1 MSSGCGDVLS
11 LADLQTAKKHQIF
24 EAEVITGKSGGVA
37 TGADIDYATNAVTG
51 QTQKTLPAVL
61 RDAGFSP
68 ASWDFSTG
76 GTLTVNDRDKVVY
89 DPVSKTWYSYAGTLP
104 VVAPASFNPVGNAN
118 WKPQTDP
125 DLRSDLANTSEDQLG
140 DELIGVKQPFTGAR
154 SRTQHDKNED
164 VISVADF
171 EGFDPTG
178 ATDSSAA
185 FNAALQAAK
194 LSSSSASIVH
204 VPAGVFLVKDVVLDS
219 PVNLIGAGKLN
230 TTFRPVADGDTCF
243 SVTSTFARISGI
255 TIQSNE
261 GTASTST
268 GISIGTH
275 LVTVDDC
282 SFAFLKHCILVPQGD
297 GAGELNIHHNRFA
310 ASSFGVVLAGGNINT
325 RFLQNTF
332 SDCTIGVQITE
343 DTAST
348 ATATEGILF
357 SGDRFYSCGDYSSDS
372 AAIEII
378 GTRWTWFD
386 NVMSDLAKGNALRI
400 TDASYVR
407 MTGGYYSSN
416 QSTNKSCIV
425 VRGNSPEF
433 SATDV
438 IVSDS
443 RYFGVEITKYNGNA
457 PLRANFTGCLFQLN
471 DIASAQT
478 GDMLVNS
485 VTDVQLNSC
494 IFKSNKTNG
503 LFVIDNLSG
512 GSSVLADK
520 CSFLGGGAVGGSTC
534 TISNRNSPT
543 HPEEQRGATTI
554 GNGATNV
561 SVPLSIKPLLSGRTI
576 AVLATP
582 ASGADVINGGATAST
597 LVFTRSGPS
606 GDVVVSYQAFAV

>member
-37 TGADIDYATNAVTG
+37 GGADIDYATNQVTG

-68 ASWDFSTG
+68 VSWDFSTG

-104 VVAPASFNPVGNAN
+104 VTVPAGFNPVGNAD

-125 DLRSDLANTSEDQLG
+125 DLRSDLADTSEDQLG
-140 DELIGVKQPFTGAR
+140 DKLIGVKQPFTGAR
-154 SRTQHDKNED
+154 SRTQHDKNKD

-194 LSSSSASIVH
+194 LNSYSSNTVV

-219 PVNLIGAGKLN
+219 PVNLVGAGKLN

-261 GTASTST
+261 GTSSNST
-268 GISIGTH
+268 GISIENH
-275 LVTVDDC
+275 LNTVDDC
-282 SFAFLKHCILVPQGD
+282 SFAFLKHCIIAPRGN
-297 GAGELNIHHNRFA
+297 GAGELNIRFNRFA
-310 ASSFGVVLAGGNINT
+310 ASQFGVALLGGNINT
-325 RFLQNTF
+325 RFLQNTY

-343 DTAST
+343 DTAQIT
-348 ATATEGILF
+348 TVTEGILF
-357 SGDRFYSCGDYSSDS
+357 SGDRFYSCGDYATDA

-378 GTRWTWFD
+378 GTRWTWLD

-416 QSTNKSCIV
+416 HSTNKSCIV
-425 VRGNSPEF
+425 IRGDSPEF
-433 SATDV
+433 SASDV

-443 RYFGVEITKYNGNA
+443 RNFGVEVTKYNSKA
-457 PLRANFTGCLFQLN
+457 PLRANFTGCLFQFN
-471 DIASAQT
+471 DIDSAQN
-478 GDMLVNS
+478 GDMVVDSTLGVM
-485 VTDVQLNSC
+485 LNNC
-494 IFKSNKTNG
+494 ILKSNKANG

-520 CSFLGGGAVGGSTC
+520 CSFLGGGAVGGGTC
-534 TISNRNSPT
+534 SIVNRNSPT
-543 HPEEQRGATTI
+543 HPEEQRGVATI
-554 GNGATNV
+554 GSGAENV
-561 SVPLSIKPLLSGRTI
+561 SVTLSIKPLIAGKTI
-576 AVLATP
+576 AVLTTP
-582 ASGADVINGGATAST
+582 ASGTDVINGGATSST
-597 LVFTRSGPS
+597 LVFGRSGTS
-606 GDVVVSYQAFAV
+606 GDVVVSYHAFAV